1 MFAIK
6 IQLSIKIE
14 KNNIKIRSNLAAAS
28 LYMAYH
34 CNKDD
39 RQIIEYCF
47 IKLPFPEN
55 SIDIQA
61 VTKYLE
67 TCSYRS

>member
-39 RQIIEYCF
+39 RQIGKRSLKMLLKIASSNF
-47 IKLPFPEN
+47 HFLKTQLIFKL
-55 SIDIQA
+55 
-61 VTKYLE
+61 L
-67 TCSYRS
+67 